1 MKKSSLP
8 VIICACFLIFALLR
22 YPAAMLAAS
31 AESASLWFT
40 RVLPSL
46 FPFMAACG
54 LLLRLGAAERLGSF
68 LQPVMKPLFGLPG
81 ICAFPFF
88 LGILSGYPMGAKL
101 QPCSTKKNCL
111 PRKTPDTSL
120 FFPITPVRFSSSAQL
135 ARHFFTRRSGAMP
148 SCFPHSSVRLQ
159 RACSG
164 VSGGKP
170 NPMALPIVIPLPRP
184 FPRWTRCLLLYPIP
198 WQQSS
203 KSADI

>member
-88 LGILSGYPMGAKL
+88 LG
-101 QPCSTKKNCL
+101 
-111 PRKTPDTSL
+111 TPDTSL

-159 RACSG
+159 RVCSG

-203 KSADI
+203 KSAVI